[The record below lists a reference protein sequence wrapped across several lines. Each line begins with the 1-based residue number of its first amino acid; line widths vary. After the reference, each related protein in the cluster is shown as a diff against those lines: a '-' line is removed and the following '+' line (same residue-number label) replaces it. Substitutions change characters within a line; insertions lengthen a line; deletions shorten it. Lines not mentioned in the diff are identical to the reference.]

1 MNEAAL
7 SRFKILS
14 GEANV
19 PASLRAVLKVCTP
32 DEREAVLVDMGRTM
46 RYADRREMKQWTG
59 NGPEYEIRAAVAE
72 SEVAFVGVGDGG
84 EVLSIFGGRRENL
97 IESEGVIWELSSE
110 RVDSR
115 KILFAKASKIGMDLV
130 MRSLPDMQEF
140 HNYVSEEYES
150 SVRWIEWL
158 GGTLSIPKK
167 FAGRCGGVFRYFYML
182 NPHYEE
188 ESPCA

>member
-1 MNEAAL
+1 MNSPLL
-7 SRFKILS
+7 SRFKILA
-14 GEANV
+14 GEAAV
-19 PASLRAVLKVCTP
+19 PEEIRAAVPVCTP
-32 DEREAVLVDMGRTM
+32 EEREAVLADMGRTM

-72 SEVAFVGVGDGG
+72 SEVAFVGFGDGG

-110 RVDSR
+110 RVERR
-115 KILFAKASKIGMDLV
+115 KLLFAKASKVGMDLV
-130 MRSLPDMQEF
+130 MRSMPDMQEF
-140 HNYVSEEYES
+140 HNYVSEEYAS
-150 SVRWIEWL
+150 AVRWIEWL
-158 GGTLSIPKK
+158 GGTMSVPKK